1 MTFDFDSS
9 LMAAEVLAAKTA
21 DQLEPVLQRLCRMPD
36 FVMRDDVRGYKL
48 FMKALDD
55 AIPHVV
61 GVLALRDY
69 ASAKSNENVC
79 IIATQ
84 VYAVGGHTRLAAD
97 ISRLAGAQNVTII
110 LTDLYGAHPYRALV
124 EPNVQNA
131 GFHARS
137 MLCLKSPTVLD
148 RVFELH
154 NLLHAIRPT
163 RIFLLNHHMDL
174 CAVTATYPFRAVT
187 EFIHHADSV
196 PSVGATIRYSAH
208 VDLTPVV
215 CEACRGIGHEPILTS
230 MWLPPAG
237 PLPRAAMSPSAR
249 LRIAT
254 CGHPSKYKHAAAQR
268 WSDWVIACLQAD
280 PAGDFTHIGAVD
292 EEFQARM
299 RTALTS
305 AGLDSARYVF
315 AGQAPNLRLTLADL
329 GANLFV
335 SSYPDGGLRA
345 MYEAMSL
352 GIPAI
357 SPMDPGV
364 RPLMHSPPA
373 LPGWIAVEDPSSM
386 AAAIA
391 HAKAQWPSMQTQ
403 EYADIVKQRVSAFE
417 QYVAGATTAG
427 ETA

>member
-1 MTFDFDSS
+1 
-9 LMAAEVLAAKTA
+9 MAAEVLSAKTA
-21 DQLEPVLQRLCRMPD
+21 DEMEPVLQRLCRVPT
-36 FVMRDDVRGYKL
+36 FVTRDDVRGYKL

-55 AIPHVV
+55 AVPHVAE
-61 GVLALRDY
+61 VLALRDY
-69 ASAKSNENVC
+69 TCAKSNENIC

-84 VYAVGGHTRLAAD
+84 FYAVGGHTRLAAD
-97 ISRLAGAQNVTII
+97 INRLIGTQNVTVI
-110 LTDLYGAHPYRALV
+110 LTDLYGARPYRAFV
-124 EPNVQNA
+124 EPNVRNS

-137 MLCLKSPTVLD
+137 MLCLKSPIVLD
-148 RVFELH
+148 RTVELH

-174 CAVTATYPFRAVT
+174 CAVTATYPFRSVT

-208 VDLTPVV
+208 VDLTPCVF
-215 CEACRGIGHEPILTS
+215 EACREIGHEPILTS

-237 PLPRAAMSPSAR
+237 PLPKIATPPSER

-254 CGHPSKYKHAAAQR
+254 CGHLLKYTHPAARR

-280 PAGDFTHIGAVD
+280 PSSDLTHIGRVD
-292 EEFQARM
+292 DAFQNEV

-305 AGLDSARYVF
+305 AGIDPARYLF
-315 AGQAPNLRLTLADL
+315 AGQAPNLRLALANL
-329 GANLFV
+329 GANLFL

-357 SPMDPGV
+357 SPKDPDE
-364 RPLMHSPPA
+364 RPLMDSAPA
-373 LPGWIAVEDPSSM
+373 LPGWVAVQHPDDM
-386 AAAIA
+386 AAAITQ
-391 HAKAQWPSMQTQ
+391 AKAEWPSMQTP
-403 EYADIVKQRVSAFE
+403 EYAEIVRQRLSAFE
-417 QYVAGATTAG
+417 QYVAGVTAVT
-427 ETA
+427 EPA

>member
-1 MTFDFDSS
+1 
-9 LMAAEVLAAKTA
+9 MAAEVLSAKTA
-21 DQLEPVLQRLCRMPD
+21 DQMEPVLQRLCRVPE
-36 FVMRDDVRGYKL
+36 FVTRDDVRGYKL

-55 AIPHVV
+55 AVPHVA
-61 GVLALRDY
+61 GVLALQDY

-84 VYAVGGHTRLAAD
+84 FYVVGGHTRLAGD
-97 ISRLAGAQNVTII
+97 ISRLAGTQNVTVI
-110 LTDLYGAHPYRALV
+110 LTDLYGSQPYRAFV
-124 EPNVQNA
+124 EPNIRNS
-131 GFHARS
+131 GFYARS

-148 RVFELH
+148 KIVELH

-174 CAVTATYPFRAVT
+174 CAVTATYPFRSVT

-196 PSVGATIRYSAH
+196 PSVGATIGYSAH
-208 VDLTPVV
+208 VDLTPRVF
-215 CEACRGIGHEPILTS
+215 EACRGIGHEPVLTS

-237 PLPRAAMSPSAR
+237 PLPKIATPPSVR

-254 CGHPSKYKHAAAQR
+254 CGHLLKYRHAAARR

-280 PAGDFTHIGAVD
+280 PSCDLTHIGPVD
-292 EEFQARM
+292 DGFRNEI
-299 RTALTS
+299 RTALTA
-305 AGLDSARYVF
+305 AGIDPARYVF
-315 AGQAPNLRLTLADL
+315 AGQASNLRLTLANL
-329 GANLFV
+329 GANLFL

-357 SPMDPGV
+357 SPKDPGE
-364 RPLMHSPPA
+364 RPLMDSPPA
-373 LPGWIAVEDPSSM
+373 LPGWAAVQHPDGM
-386 AAAIA
+386 AAAIT
-391 HAKAQWPSMQTQ
+391 HAKAQWPSMQTA
-403 EYADIVKQRVSAFE
+403 EYAEIVQQRLGAFE
-417 QYVAGATTAG
+417 QYVAGVTVAA